1 VFRVKALLL
10 GLFCCTVLASPA
22 QAGYE
27 EAPADSHQE
36 GRWLVPMDG
45 PLGSPFG
52 PRWGRLHQGID
63 IEGWAETRVRA
74 TRVGRVTHV
83 GWLPRDS
90 GHGLV
95 VKVRH
100 EGGIVTMYAHLA
112 RAFVK
117 RGEIVTAR
125 QIIGRAGCTGFCT
138 GTHLHFQVWRRGELI
153 DPLELLGRHAFDQL

>member
-1 VFRVKALLL
+1 VFAVKALLT
-10 GLFCCTVLASPA
+10 GLFCCLALAQPALGRIEATPSESRPDSRWVLP
-22 QAGYE
+22 
-27 EAPADSHQE
+27 
-36 GRWLVPMDG
+36 LNG

-117 RGEIVTAR
+117 RGETVTAR

-138 GTHLHFQVWRRGELI
+138 GTHLHFQVWRRGKLI
-153 DPLELLGRHAFDQL
+153 DPLELLGRQAFDRL